1 MMYHIYLIIWS
12 LLLWSLHKRIDFKYR
27 IPLVFGGILFFG
39 IISQVSYQLPSE
51 MVVIDL
57 PEARVGALT
66 SLNSGGVNWLL
77 LIWGLGALV
86 CLVTL
91 MMKLRLVVQVKN
103 RAEALGNHCY
113 QLSKVDSSIGAFSFW
128 KWIFLPECEDPHL
141 LECMLVHEKVHRSE
155 KHSAERVAM
164 ELIKLIFWFNP
175 AVYLLDQVLKQ
186 FHERQADALSLKT
199 LNRDQ
204 YVNAL
209 LSSSFGL
216 KTIQGF
222 VQPFSSKKHIKTRI
236 NMIYKPKNGTA
247 ALIVM
252 VAAAGILL
260 VAQGCSKR
268 SGEVDNRNRVETS
281 ADVNATYPGGNEAMF
296 EHIFANLKYPKNEA
310 SEGIEGM
317 VVLSFVVEASGEVGN
332 VEVKKSLGKAFDD
345 AAIEVVE
352 SFPKWQPSMKD
363 GAAVAS
369 ELTLP
374 IKFVLED

>member
-1 MMYHIYLIIWS
+1 M
-12 LLLWSLHKRIDFKYR
+12 
-27 IPLVFGGILFFG
+27 GA
-39 IISQVSYQLPSE
+39 ISQLSYQLPSE
-51 MVVIDL
+51 MILIDL
-57 PEARVGALT
+57 PEASVGAL
-66 SLNSGGVNWLL
+66 SNSNTGGVNWLL
-77 LIWGLGALV
+77 LIWGLGALTY
-86 CLVTL
+86 LLAL
-91 MMKLRLVVQVKN
+91 MMKLRLVVQIKD
-103 RAEALGNHCY
+103 RAKALGNHCY
-113 QLSKVDSSIGAFSFW
+113 QLSKDDSSIGAFSFW
-128 KWIFLPECEDPHL
+128 KWIFLPDCEDPHL

-155 KHSAERVAM
+155 KHSAERLAM

-186 FHERQADALSLKT
+186 FHERQADALALKT

-222 VQPFSSKKHIKTRI
+222 VQPFTSKKHIKTRI

-247 ALIVM
+247 ALIMM
-252 VAAAGILL
+252 VAAAGILS

-268 SGEVDNRNRVETS
+268 IGEVDNRNKVETS
-281 ADVNATYPGGNEAMF
+281 VDVSATFPGGNEAMF
-296 EHIFANLKYPKNEA
+296 EYIFANLKYPNNDA
-310 SEGIEGM
+310 SEGVEGM
-317 VVLSFVVEASGEVGN
+317 VVLSFVVEASGEVSN
-332 VEVKKSLGKAFDD
+332 VDVKKSLGKAFDV
-345 AAIEVVE
+345 AAIGVVE